1 MSNDSNSKNNSQIVF
16 ALFSLPFNAFSLL
29 CQKSCL
35 RFMCNIMFFIQNF
48 YKLEILESV
57 MEIKQYLSW
66 VSMLNKRK
74 ENSNPDQNLVS
85 IQILVRN
92 SDKFKNIFKLR
103 YSN

>member
-1 MSNDSNSKNNSQIVF
+1 M
-16 ALFSLPFNAFSLL
+16 
-29 CQKSCL
+29 
-35 RFMCNIMFFIQNF
+35 FMFQVQYYVLIQNF
-48 YKLEILESV
+48 YKLEIQESV

-66 VSMLNKRK
+66 VSMLSKRK
-74 ENSNPDQNLVS
+74 ENSNLDQNFVS